1 MNQSGNVVRDK
12 SFRFAVRIVRLYQ
25 YLVNE
30 KKEYILSKQ
39 VLRSG
44 TSVGANIRE
53 ALNAESTADFIH
65 KLGVSQKEADETMY
79 WLELLKITG
88 YLTEYEYNSIYSD
101 AIEIIKI
108 VRSIIITKKSNSS
121 QK

>member
-108 VRSIIITKKSNSS
+108 VRSIIITKKSNFS